1 MLDEEIA
8 GRSGPVRRGPLPN
21 VRFGAQ
27 LWSQASSW
35 EGFLAAALAAEDGGW
50 DSVWTWDHLH
60 AIFGPWEQP
69 VLEGWLAIG
78 AVAART
84 SRVRVGLM
92 VGANTLRNPGH
103 TAKLAATLDHVSGG
117 RAVLGIGGAWF
128 AREHEAF
135 GIDFGATVGER
146 LDRLDEAVGLMRRLL
161 DGERFGHAGR
171 FYRFDDALLAPGP
184 VQAHLPILVGGSG
197 PKKTLRTVAR
207 WADAWNTNGTLE
219 EVAGRDAILREH
231 CAAVGRDPGTI
242 ERTVSFPIV
251 IRDNP
256 AEAARA
262 FRALCDHN
270 GTPDAGPVPTLLG
283 PPELVAA
290 ALVPY
295 VALGFGTII
304 VRLPAPHDSE
314 TIARIGEVR
323 ATLADTAPAGAA
335 LADTPAA
342 G

>member
-1 MLDEEIA
+1 MPD
-8 GRSGPVRRGPLPN
+8 

-27 LWSQASSW
+27 LWSQASPW
-35 EGFLAAALAAEDGGW
+35 DGFLAAAVAAEDAAW
-50 DSVWTWDHLH
+50 DAVWTWDHLH

-69 VLEGWLAIG
+69 IFEGWLAMT

-135 GIDFGATVGER
+135 GIDFGASMGER

-161 DGERFGHAGR
+161 DGERFDHAGR
-171 FYRFDDALLAPGP
+171 FYRFTDALIAPPP

-197 PKKTLRTVAR
+197 PRKTLRTVAR
-207 WADAWNTNGTLE
+207 LADAWNTNGTPD
-219 EVAGRDAILREH
+219 EVAARDAILRDH
-231 CAAVGRDPGTI
+231 CAAVGRDPAAI
-242 ERTVSFPIV
+242 ERTVSFPVV
-251 IRDNP
+251 IRDDP
-256 AEAARA
+256 AAAERA
-262 FRALCDHN
+262 FGAICARN
-270 GTPDAGPVPTLLG
+270 GTPDAGKVPTLLG

-290 ALVPY
+290 AIRPY
-295 VALGFGTII
+295 ADLGFRTVI
-304 VRLPAPHDSE
+304 VRLPAPYDAE

-323 ATLADTAPAGAA
+323 AA
-335 LADTPAA
+335 LADR
-342 G
+342 